1 MTRFEYLAIFYGIVV
16 GLALENVAS
25 SFHRL
30 LAAGKRVRWH
40 WMAPTNAI
48 GSATAT
54 LGQFWLWWVA
64 RDMKIPNPR
73 FVTFLPGA
81 VTAILLYLV
90 CAATLPDDVP
100 AEGIDLREFYF
111 STRRQFWS
119 LVAAVGLIG
128 MIGEIW
134 ALARTGFDPR
144 FVVFHTPI
152 LIGSL
157 VVAMLAAS
165 LIYVRASWWHAVGIV
180 AITTATFLFYGPM
193 NL

>member
-16 GLALENVAS
+16 GLALENVAA

-30 LAAGKRVRWH
+30 LSAGKRVRWH

-48 GSATAT
+48 GTATVT
-54 LGQFWLWWVA
+54 LGQFWLWWVG
-64 RDMKIPNPR
+64 RDMKIANPR

-111 STRRQFWS
+111 SSRRQFWS
-119 LVAAVGLIG
+119 LVIAVTLIG
-128 MIGEIW
+128 AGSEIW
-134 ALARTGFDPR
+134 ALARAGFDPR
-144 FVVFHTPI
+144 FVAFHTPI

-157 VVAMLAAS
+157 VSATLAAS
-165 LIYVRASWWHAVGIV
+165 LIYVRAPWWHAVGIA
-180 AITTATFLFYGPM
+180 AITSASFLFFAP
-193 NL
+193 LKL